1 MTFTEDLCLL
11 YGGTI
16 IMTVYRE
23 ILRLFFHLHLNS
35 SDIAKACHV
44 IQNHSQNQRERTAEL
59 LNSADLLTA

>member
-44 IQNHSQNQRERTAEL
+44 SSKTIVRTKRRTAEL
-59 LNSADLLTA
+59 GLS